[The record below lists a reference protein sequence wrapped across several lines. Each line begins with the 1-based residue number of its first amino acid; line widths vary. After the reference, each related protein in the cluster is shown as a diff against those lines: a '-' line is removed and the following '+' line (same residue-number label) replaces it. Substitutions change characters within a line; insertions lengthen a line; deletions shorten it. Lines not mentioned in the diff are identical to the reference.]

1 MDATRS
7 FTEIIG
13 SNLAK
18 FNNMRRMKKN
28 NKIKTSMA
36 LDDPEFVQIFDQEW
50 QYLKNEPGFKA
61 FIYFY
66 NEYITEKD

>member
-1 MDATRS
+1 
-7 FTEIIG
+7 
-13 SNLAK
+13 
-18 FNNMRRMKKN
+18 
-28 NKIKTSMA
+28 MA

-50 QYLKNEPGFKA
+50 QYLKNEPDFKV

>member
-1 MDATRS
+1 
-7 FTEIIG
+7 
-13 SNLAK
+13 
-18 FNNMRRMKKN
+18 
-28 NKIKTSMA
+28 MA

-50 QYLKNEPGFKA
+50 QYLKNEPDFKA